1 MNKTLEKIKTLLSV
15 DNKESKEV
23 KMYAEAILDDG
34 RVIATEDEKMNI
46 GSEVFVV
53 SDDGEASPLTE
64 GTYTLQDGS
73 KVSVDKDSKIV
84 DFGADE
90 EQKKEE
96 YEDKEE
102 MAEEDETP
110 AEKADWAKSYEE
122 LKDRVEELEKRVFG
136 EDKDVEVEMNEE
148 TKEEAEE
155 VSEEVKEDEKVE
167 MSKDM
172 VNSLVEEVE
181 HLKSKIV
188 ELEKEPGANGF
199 KHNPEATSKKETVN
213 MSKLSTQERVAYFMN
228 KNK

>member
-15 DNKESKEV
+15 DNKESKEI
-23 KMYAEAILDDG
+23 KMYAETILEDG
-34 RVIATEDEKMNI
+34 RVVATEDEKLDI
-46 GSEVFVV
+46 GSEVFVI
-53 SDDGEASPLTE
+53 SDDGEASPLGE

-73 KVSVDKDSKIV
+73 KINVDKDSKII

-90 EQKKEE
+90 EQAEEKEE
-96 YEDKEE
+96 EKEE
-102 MAEEDETP
+102 LAEEDESP

-136 EDKDVEVEMNEE
+136 EDKDVEVEMTEE
-148 TKEEAEE
+148 TKED
-155 VSEEVKEDEKVE
+155 SEDEKIE

-172 VNSLVEEVE
+172 VTSLVEEVE

-199 KHNPEATSKKETVN
+199 KHNPESNSKKDTVN
-213 MSKLSTQERVAYFMN
+213 MSKLSTQERVAYFIN
-228 KNK
+228 RNNNN

>member
-15 DNKESKEV
+15 DNKDSKEI

-34 RVIATEDEKMNI
+34 RVVATEDEKMNV
-46 GSEVFVV
+46 GSEVFVI
-53 SDDGEASPLTE
+53 SDDGEATPLAE
-64 GTYTLQDGS
+64 GTYTLKDGS

-90 EQKKEE
+90 EQKEEE
-96 YEDKEE
+96 YEEEKEE

-122 LKDRVEELEKRVFG
+122 LKDRVEELENRVFG
-136 EDKDVEVEMNEE
+136 EDKDVEVEM
-148 TKEEAEE
+148 KEENTEE
-155 VSEEVKEDEKVE
+155 IKEGDKVE

-199 KHNPEATSKKETVN
+199 KHNPENTSKKETVN
-213 MSKLSTQERVAYFMN
+213 MSKLSTQERVAYFINRN
-228 KNK
+228 K

>member
-15 DNKESKEV
+15 DNKDSKEI

-34 RVIATEDEKMNI
+34 RVVATEDEKMNV
-46 GSEVFVV
+46 GSEVFVI
-53 SDDGEASPLTE
+53 SDDGEATPLAE
-64 GTYTLQDGS
+64 GTYTLKDGS

-90 EQKKEE
+90 EQKEEE
-96 YEDKEE
+96 YEEEKEE

-122 LKDRVEELEKRVFG
+122 LKDRVEELENRVFG
-136 EDKDVEVEMNEE
+136 EDKDVEVEM
-148 TKEEAEE
+148 KEENTEE
-155 VSEEVKEDEKVE
+155 IKEGDKVE

-199 KHNPEATSKKETVN
+199 KHNPEHTSKKEAVN
-213 MSKLSTQERVAYFMN
+213 MSKLSTQERVAYFINRN
-228 KNK
+228 K

>member
-15 DNKESKEV
+15 DNKDSKEI

-34 RVIATEDEKMNI
+34 RVVATEDEKMNV
-46 GSEVFVV
+46 GSEVFVI
-53 SDDGEASPLTE
+53 SDDGEATPLAE
-64 GTYTLQDGS
+64 GTYTLKDGS
-73 KVSVDKDSKIV
+73 KVSVYKDSKIV

-90 EQKKEE
+90 EQKEEE
-96 YEDKEE
+96 YEEEKEE

-122 LKDRVEELEKRVFG
+122 LKDRVEELENRVFG
-136 EDKDVEVEMNEE
+136 EDKDVEVEM
-148 TKEEAEE
+148 KEENTEE
-155 VSEEVKEDEKVE
+155 IKEGDKVE

-199 KHNPEATSKKETVN
+199 KHNPENTSKKETVN
-213 MSKLSTQERVAYFMN
+213 MSKLSTQERVAYFINRN
-228 KNK
+228 K

>member
-15 DNKESKEV
+15 DNKDSKEI

-34 RVIATEDEKMNI
+34 RVVATEDEKMNV
-46 GSEVFVV
+46 GSEVFVI
-53 SDDGEASPLTE
+53 SDDGEATPLAE
-64 GTYTLQDGS
+64 GTYTLKDGS

-90 EQKKEE
+90 EQKEEE
-96 YEDKEE
+96 YEEEKEE

-136 EDKDVEVEMNEE
+136 EDKDVEVEM
-148 TKEEAEE
+148 KEENTEE
-155 VSEEVKEDEKVE
+155 IKEGDKVE

-199 KHNPEATSKKETVN
+199 KHNPENTSKKETVN
-213 MSKLSTQERVAYFMN
+213 MSKLSTQERVAYFINRN
-228 KNK
+228 K

>member
-53 SDDGEASPLTE
+53 SDDGEASPLAE

-136 EDKDVEVEMNEE
+136 EDKDVEVEM
-148 TKEEAEE
+148 KEEIK
-155 VSEEVKEDEKVE
+155 EEVKEEIKEDDKVE

-181 HLKSKIV
+181 HLKTKIV

-199 KHNPEATSKKETVN
+199 KHNPEVASKKETVN
-213 MSKLSTQERVAYFMN
+213 MSKLSTKERVAYFMN
-228 KNK
+228 RNK